1 MDVLKYLNSRDIAE
15 YLESIDFEF
24 NAMQA
29 AYIIYI
35 NEGLPME
42 ERLRL
47 WKEIIDTM
55 PDCDFRY
62 LKGECM
68 CMKPSAHAAIRKH
81 IELIEKVLSALL
93 SSEFDEEEIVYIP
106 KASRWGCPEWCET
119 LSREY
124 EAMGG
129 VLWYSHGLGGVFKSF
144 EKSVR
149 WLKNNLDECGDLDP
163 ARPSSSFER
172 YRIRL
177 RYLDSDFANCHSEK
191 RDSKLSSLRLAKV
204 ALNGD
209 FEVIGFEMGWVPEDF
224 ECFVPEIPHPFEGGD
239 ILINAAG
246 YTTLPFVFDRCVTW
260 TLEVGSGECCDGAA
274 FAEAKDDA
282 EDALEIPLVSHD
294 INIDDFS
301 EAIDQR
307 VNLGFWDILSYAQGH
322 MSAFGYM
329 INGGG
334 SQPILEYDRFGA
346 CGNYL
351 NLEYYRG
358 PFEGR
363 LSVLPVVSWFVMN
376 EDREEPSSLEAHH
389 KKEEKAVERFK
400 SREIEIPDAA
410 PYDICSL
417 VNMTIRME

>member
-1 MDVLKYLNSRDIAE
+1 MDVLKYLNSRDVAE

-55 PDCDFRY
+55 PDCGFRC
-62 LKGECM
+62 LQGECIYM
-68 CMKPSAHAAIRKH
+68 EPSAHAAIRKH
-81 IELIEKVLSALL
+81 IGLIEEVLSALR
-93 SSEFDEEEIVYIP
+93 SSKFDEEEIVYIP
-106 KASRWGCPEWCET
+106 RTSRWGCPEWCKA
-119 LSREY
+119 LSGEC

-129 VLWYSHGLGGVFKSF
+129 VLWYPHGLGGMFKSF

-149 WLKNNLDECGDLDP
+149 WLKDNLDECGDLEP
-163 ARPSSSFER
+163 ARPSGSFER
-172 YRIRL
+172 FRIRL
-177 RYLDSDFANCHSEK
+177 RYLDSDFANCHSENH
-191 RDSKLSSLRLAKV
+191 DSKLSHLRLAEV

-209 FEVIGFEMGWVPEDF
+209 LEVIGFEMGWVPEDF
-224 ECFVPEIPHPFEGGD
+224 ECFVPEIPHPFESGD

-246 YTTLPFVFDRCVTW
+246 YTALPFVFDRCVTW
-260 TLEVGSGECCDGAA
+260 TLEVGSDEYCDGAA
-274 FAEAKDDA
+274 FAVAKDDA
-282 EDALEIPLVSHD
+282 GDALEIPLVRYD
-294 INIDDFS
+294 INIDEFS

-307 VNLGFWDILSYAQGH
+307 AKLGFWDILSYAQGH

-334 SQPILEYDRFGA
+334 SQPILEYDGFGA

-351 NLEYYRG
+351 NLEYYKG
-358 PFEGR
+358 PLEGR
-363 LSVLPVVSWFVMN
+363 LSVLPTVSWFVMN
-376 EDREEPSSLEAHH
+376 ENREPLSFEARY
-389 KKEEKAVERFK
+389 KKEEKAVEKFR
-400 SREIEIPDAA
+400 SRDIEIPDAA
-410 PYDICSL
+410 SYDICSL
-417 VNMTIRME
+417 VNEGFQLG